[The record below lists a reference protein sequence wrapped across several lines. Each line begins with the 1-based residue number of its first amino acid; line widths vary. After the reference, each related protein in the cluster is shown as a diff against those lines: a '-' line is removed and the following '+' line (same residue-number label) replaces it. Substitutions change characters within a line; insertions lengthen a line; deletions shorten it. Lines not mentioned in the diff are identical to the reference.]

1 MEEYLKPSLI
11 IDKMMATDAFSQWLG
26 IERITEGP
34 GHCTI
39 QMTTRP
45 EMVNGFGI
53 LHGGITFS
61 FADSAFA
68 FASNSRGQHAV
79 SVETSIS
86 HLAPGRAGEVL
97 IAVASEKHLGKR
109 LARYEVIV
117 SRQDGTRLALFSGM
131 VFRKKDRW
139 RVTEVRSKK

>member
-1 MEEYLKPSLI
+1 MTEELQPSAI
-11 IDKMMATDAFSQWLG
+11 IDKMMASDAFSQWLG
-26 IERITEGP
+26 IERIEEGA

-39 QMTTRP
+39 KMTTRP
-45 EMVNGFGI
+45 EMLNGFGI

-86 HLAPGRAGEVL
+86 HLAPAKEGEVL
-97 IAVASEKHLGKR
+97 VAVATEKHLSRR
-109 LARYEVIV
+109 LGRYEVIV
-117 SRQDGTRLALFSGM
+117 SKADGTRLALFSGT
-131 VFRKKDRW
+131 VFRKAEKW
-139 RVTEVRSKK
+139 H